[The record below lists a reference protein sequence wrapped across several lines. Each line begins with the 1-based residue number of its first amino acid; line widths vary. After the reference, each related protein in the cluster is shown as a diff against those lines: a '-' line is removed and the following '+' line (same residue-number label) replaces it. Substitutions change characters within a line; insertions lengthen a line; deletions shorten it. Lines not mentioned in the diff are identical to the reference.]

1 LNGHKECATFN
12 QEIDILVRAA
22 LFGFE
27 KLWVLGLDGTLA
39 TWLTDSLCLE
49 LTQLFS
55 EVSERRKLNVNFIKN
70 LHKVGRQGKAA
81 NRHKIIN
88 ERLLAIKLVTTL
100 NCCSLKA
107 LVISRRRS

>member
-70 LHKVGRQGKAA
+70 LHKVGRQEKRRTDTKLLMKGCSQLSSL
-81 NRHKIIN
+81 
-88 ERLLAIKLVTTL
+88 RLLTA
-100 NCCSLKA
+100 A
-107 LVISRRRS
+107 H